1 MNSFCDNAAT
11 EYIFDNHVH
20 DTVHIGYSDNAGGID
35 FWAKLSLYPINYVWI
50 SWRRGFIPR
59 DNNITI
65 SNITT
70 GCFTID
76 VVFSNIV
83 YCSPNQLYLHSYTS
97 SLFRG

>member
-70 GCFTID
+70 
-76 VVFSNIV
+76 SNI
-83 YCSPNQLYLHSYTS
+83 YCTGTNLYLNRI
-97 SLFRG
+97 LEL